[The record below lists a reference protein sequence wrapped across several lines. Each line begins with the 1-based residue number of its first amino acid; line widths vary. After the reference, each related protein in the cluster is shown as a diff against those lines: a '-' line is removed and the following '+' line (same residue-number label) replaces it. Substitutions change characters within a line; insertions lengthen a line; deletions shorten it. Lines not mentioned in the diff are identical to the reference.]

1 VFFIPVGLASKL
13 GGRTL
18 AYSREDIPSP
28 DEEIS
33 KFLRGQ
39 EMPST
44 EQHRQGRASF
54 RSSPPRVYRR
64 TISSNSS
71 FRQEYTPESTK
82 SFAIT
87 AASAAAATTAAS
99 VAESSTTQEKT
110 RVRQPIKRRTQRS
123 HTDQLFSQTAPI
135 APYEHEILDDDS
147 LEAEMEAF
155 AAESESLVQAL
166 TLSSSPR
173 ARARAAGAL
182 GGAKDEEAIKLR
194 GSKTLVRAKGQ
205 SKEKGLDKRKS
216 RSRNTS
222 CSQS

>member
-64 TISSNSS
+64 TISSNST

-87 AASAAAATTAAS
+87 AASAAATTAAS
-99 VAESSTTQEKT
+99 VAESSPAQEKS

-123 HTDQLFSQTAPI
+123 HTDQLFSPTAPI
-135 APYEHEILDDDS
+135 AQYEHEILDDDS

-173 ARARAAGAL
+173 ARSRAAGL
-182 GGAKDEEAIKLR
+182 LAKDEEAVKLR

>member
-1 VFFIPVGLASKL
+1 MFFIPVGLASKL

-64 TISSNSS
+64 TISSNST

-87 AASAAAATTAAS
+87 AASAAATTAAS
-99 VAESSTTQEKT
+99 VAESSPAQEKS

-123 HTDQLFSQTAPI
+123 HTDQLFSPTAPI
-135 APYEHEILDDDS
+135 AQYEHEILDDDS

-173 ARARAAGAL
+173 ARSRAAGAL
-182 GGAKDEEAIKLR
+182 GGARDEEAVKLR

>member
-1 VFFIPVGLASKL
+1 MFFIPVGLASKL

-64 TISSNSS
+64 TISSNST
-71 FRQEYTPESTK
+71 FRQEYTSESTK

-87 AASAAAATTAAS
+87 AASAAATTAAS
-99 VAESSTTQEKT
+99 VTESFPAQEKS

-123 HTDQLFSQTAPI
+123 HTDQLFSPTAPM
-135 APYEHEILDDDS
+135 AQYEHEILDDDS

-173 ARARAAGAL
+173 ARSRAAGAL

-205 SKEKGLDKRKS
+205 PKEKGLDKRKS

>member
-1 VFFIPVGLASKL
+1 L

-64 TISSNSS
+64 TISSNST

-87 AASAAAATTAAS
+87 AASAAATTAAS
-99 VAESSTTQEKT
+99 VTESSPAQEKT

-123 HTDQLFSQTAPI
+123 HTDQLFSPTAPI
-135 APYEHEILDDDS
+135 AQYEHEILDDDS

-173 ARARAAGAL
+173 ARSRAAGL
-182 GGAKDEEAIKLR
+182 LAKDEEAVKLR

>member
-1 VFFIPVGLASKL
+1 MFFIPVGLASKL

-64 TISSNSS
+64 TISSNST

-87 AASAAAATTAAS
+87 AASAAATTAAS
-99 VAESSTTQEKT
+99 VAESSPAQEKS

-123 HTDQLFSQTAPI
+123 HTDQLFSPTAPI
-135 APYEHEILDDDS
+135 AQYEHEILDDDS

-173 ARARAAGAL
+173 ARSRAAGL
-182 GGAKDEEAIKLR
+182 LAKDEEAVKLR

>member
-64 TISSNSS
+64 TISSNST

-87 AASAAAATTAAS
+87 AASAAATTAAS
-99 VAESSTTQEKT
+99 VAESSPAQEKS

-123 HTDQLFSQTAPI
+123 HTDQLFSPTAPI
-135 APYEHEILDDDS
+135 AQYEHEILDDDS

-173 ARARAAGAL
+173 ARSRAAGAL
-182 GGAKDEEAIKLR
+182 GGARDEEAVKLR

>member
-39 EMPST
+39 EMPSA

-64 TISSNSS
+64 TISSNST

-87 AASAAAATTAAS
+87 AASAAATTAAS
-99 VAESSTTQEKT
+99 VTESSPAQEKT

-123 HTDQLFSQTAPI
+123 HTDQLFSPTAPI
-135 APYEHEILDDDS
+135 AQYEHEILDDDS

-173 ARARAAGAL
+173 ARSRAAGL
-182 GGAKDEEAIKLR
+182 LAKDEEAVKLR

>member
-1 VFFIPVGLASKL
+1 MFFIPVGLASKL

-39 EMPST
+39 EMPSA

-64 TISSNSS
+64 TISSNST

-87 AASAAAATTAAS
+87 AASAAATTAAS
-99 VAESSTTQEKT
+99 VTESSPAQEKT

-123 HTDQLFSQTAPI
+123 HTDQLFSPTAPI
-135 APYEHEILDDDS
+135 AQYEHEILDDDS

-173 ARARAAGAL
+173 ARSRAAGL
-182 GGAKDEEAIKLR
+182 LAKDEEAVKLR

>member
-1 VFFIPVGLASKL
+1 MFFIPVGLASKL

-64 TISSNSS
+64 TISSNST

-87 AASAAAATTAAS
+87 AASAAATTAAS
-99 VAESSTTQEKT
+99 VTESSPAQEKT

-123 HTDQLFSQTAPI
+123 HTDQLFSPTAPI
-135 APYEHEILDDDS
+135 AQYEHEILDDDS

-173 ARARAAGAL
+173 ARSRAAGL
-182 GGAKDEEAIKLR
+182 LAKDEEAVKLR

>member
-28 DEEIS
+28 DEEMS

-39 EMPST
+39 EMPSA

-64 TISSNSS
+64 TISSNST

-87 AASAAAATTAAS
+87 AASAAATTAAS
-99 VAESSTTQEKT
+99 VTESSPAQEKT

-123 HTDQLFSQTAPI
+123 HTDQLFSPTAPI
-135 APYEHEILDDDS
+135 AQYEHEILDDDS

-173 ARARAAGAL
+173 ARSRAAGL
-182 GGAKDEEAIKLR
+182 LAKDEEAVKLR